1 MLADVSHLAVSPVDP
16 VAQTQDWG
24 VVRNKNNQVR
34 SWPRAI
40 GVQSLSDQLPTL
52 FAKFFS
58 LRVGKKYS
66 DWKFLAER
74 FFPSVKSEIA
84 SSGDG
89 LLSMNPI

>member
-1 MLADVSHLAVSPVDP
+1 MLADVSHLAVLPVDP

-34 SWPRAI
+34 NWPRAI
-40 GVQSLSDQLPTL
+40 GVQSLSDQLPML

-66 DWKFLAER
+66 DWKFVAE
-74 FFPSVKSEIA
+74 
-84 SSGDG
+84 
-89 LLSMNPI
+89 